1 MIILRLETTIRAP
14 VERCFD
20 LARSVDLH
28 AASASIIHGEAVGGC
43 KTGLAEPGDCTT
55 WSARFFGLRFS
66 LATKITAYSRPHHF
80 SDELQKGL
88 FTRFGHHYAFR
99 SDDALQTVMT
109 DEFFFQSPFG
119 FVGALFDQVVLRRKM
134 GMVADFRIR
143 YIKRVAESGEWKKY
157 LPDHTANPACDT
169 ASPI

>member
-1 MIILRLETTIRAP
+1 MAP

-43 KTGLAEPGDCTT
+43 KTGLAEPGDCTM

-66 LATKITAYSRPHHF
+66 LATQIMAYARPHRF

-88 FTRFGHHYAFR
+88 FTRFGHHYTFR
-99 SDDALQTVMT
+99 ADGASRTVME
-109 DEFFFQSPFG
+109 DEFFFQSPLG
-119 FVGALFDQVVLRRKM
+119 PIGALFDRAVLRRRM
-134 GMVADFRIR
+134 RTVAEFRVQ
-143 YIKRVAESGEWKKY
+143 YIKRVAESEEWKKY
-157 LPDHTANPACDT
+157 LPDGAAGWL
-169 ASPI
+169 A